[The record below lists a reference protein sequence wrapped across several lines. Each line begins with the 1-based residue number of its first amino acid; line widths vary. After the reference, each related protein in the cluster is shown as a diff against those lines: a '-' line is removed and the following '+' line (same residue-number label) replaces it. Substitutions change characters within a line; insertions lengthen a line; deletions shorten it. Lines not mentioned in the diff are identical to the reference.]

1 MSEPSHRRTVL
12 PILVGVLAVVVL
24 AEVGA
29 RLVMTQTTDAIR
41 WYDATAQLKV
51 EQMGVRGEVDV
62 VFAGTS
68 MAQQAFVPSVF
79 TEATGQTAWN
89 AGLAGGTPEVMSPW
103 LLEEVVPR
111 LQPSTVV
118 WGLSSFDLAPAYGPA
133 QAEVYD
139 EALETRDGWLAA
151 ADRAVSS
158 GSVLVRNRAVLRSL
172 DALAGAAAHERGVA
186 HAEAER
192 ITGSDGER
200 TEQAADVGEQRGRIV
215 AARLADFTPHQ
226 ADLDLIAT
234 TVRSLEADGIDVIL
248 VQLPVP
254 DRFRDAHPNG
264 NADHALVGPALA
276 ELAAELDVRFLQL
289 LDAAESEDFVDFT
302 HLDAAAAA
310 DLSRSFAAAYESD
323 RDDTATTLERSALL
337 GLDTPAATTA
347 EKPEASVDEVEC
359 VPEIVQDDYGF
370 EIDIAN
376 CGVVVPDLAEL
387 ESVSSRDVV
396 ANAFVFAPPCEARGD
411 PARISED
418 IDAAQRSRI
427 LRASHCPD
435 SCVRAPDN
443 CQLACPWPGEYYC

>member
-276 ELAAELDVRFLQL
+276 
-289 LDAAESEDFVDFT
+289 
-302 HLDAAAAA
+302 
-310 DLSRSFAAAYESD
+310 
-323 RDDTATTLERSALL
+323 
-337 GLDTPAATTA
+337 
-347 EKPEASVDEVEC
+347 
-359 VPEIVQDDYGF
+359 
-370 EIDIAN
+370 
-376 CGVVVPDLAEL
+376 
-387 ESVSSRDVV
+387 V
-396 ANAFVFAPPCEARGD
+396 ANLELRTSPISYWFLKSGATVFYDVGHAANSIGELRAYHNVGIGIRSLIPQFGRELLRIDWAIPLNG
-411 PARISED
+411 PTSGFPGRIS
-418 IDAAQRSRI
+418 AGYTQAF
-427 LRASHCPD
+427 
-435 SCVRAPDN
+435 
-443 CQLACPWPGEYYC
+443 